1 MTKTATKNN
10 KLYHRERLSKLKE
23 EKQYYLNRSR
33 WWVVLRLLSFSAI
46 PVTLF
51 LGYPLGGYSAG
62 LLIVELLIF
71 LWFVRK
77 SAENKERLQFVKY
90 LIIINE
96 NELEALDNNF
106 NAFGSGE
113 RWINQQHPFT
123 YDMDVFGKDG
133 FFQILNRT
141 VTERGEKTL
150 AQRLSR
156 GVDDYEKSIEA
167 VQELSNNPNW
177 YQAYL
182 AHGMQQKEGVE
193 DLSIAKWSNQ
203 QIQQKRWM
211 KVLSFVLPIIAIGLT
226 SLYLLDFIHGL
237 YFSIGAVLVLLPIR
251 QVLKQTNEL
260 HQSLSKLGEGIKAMQ
275 HQLEHVKT
283 IQFESTQLKE
293 YQKELFNNEQNAHRS
308 IEQLSQLV
316 EHVEYRNNILVA
328 ILLNFY
334 MAWDLRV
341 TMRASRWIAENAKHI
356 QHWEQLIFEFE
367 ALISGANYRRM
378 YADKTTA
385 PDLLSADQNDVSL
398 SELGHPIIADGKR
411 VTNDFTLADDH
422 RFAIITGPNMA
433 GKSTFLRSVGVN
445 IMMAQAGFHVMAEKF
460 VFPNR
465 RLYSSM
471 RTADD
476 LSEETSYFH
485 AELLRLRFIM
495 DAIERGEKVFIILD
509 EILKGTNSKDKEE
522 GSRKFLK
529 KLEEKGACGLIAT
542 HDLSLTTL
550 AKEHQSLVNKY
561 FDTNIQGDE
570 ISFDYKMREGVAQNM
585 NASFLLRKM
594 KLTD

>member
-10 KLYHRERLSKLKE
+10 KLYHQKRLSELKD
-23 EKQYYLNRSR
+23 EKHHYLKRSR
-33 WWVVLRLLSFSAI
+33 WWVVLRLISFSVI
-46 PVTLF
+46 PVTIF
-51 LGYPLGGYSAG
+51 LGYPLGGYSAV
-62 LLIVELLIF
+62 LLMLELLIF

-77 SAENKERLQFVKY
+77 SAENKERLQFTKH
-90 LIIINE
+90 LIAINE
-96 NELEALDNNF
+96 NECEALGNNF
-106 NAFGSGE
+106 SAFDSGE

-141 VTERGEKTL
+141 VTGRGEKTL
-150 AQRLSR
+150 AQRLSN
-156 GVDDYEKSIEA
+156 GIDGHEESLEA
-167 VQELSNNPNW
+167 VQELSENPNW

-193 DLSIAKWSNQ
+193 DLSIARWSKQ
-203 QIQQKRWM
+203 HIQQKGWM
-211 KVLSFVLPIIAIGLT
+211 SVLSFVLPVIAVGLT
-226 SLYLLDFIHGL
+226 VLYLLDLIHGL
-237 YFSIGAVLVLLPIR
+237 YFSIGAILVLLPIR
-251 QVLKQTNEL
+251 QVLKQTNQL
-260 HQSLSKLGEGIKAMQ
+260 HQSLSELGGGIKAMQ
-275 HQLEHVKT
+275 HQLDHLKK
-283 IQFESTQLKE
+283 IKFQSKQLTT
-293 YQKELFNNEQNAHRS
+293 YQKELFNNEKNAYRS
-308 IEQLSQLV
+308 VEQLSKLV
-316 EHVEYRNNILVA
+316 QQVEYRNNILVA
-328 ILLNFY
+328 LLLNFY
-334 MAWDLRV
+334 LAWDFRV
-341 TMRASRWIAENAKHI
+341 TKRASRWIEENREHI
-356 QHWEQLIFEFE
+356 AHWEQLIFEFE
-367 ALISGANYRRM
+367 ALISGANYRRI
-378 YADKTTA
+378 YADETTA
-385 PDLLSADQNDVSL
+385 PELLNADENGVVL
-398 SELGHPIIADGKR
+398 SELGHPIISGDKR
-411 VTNDFTLADDH
+411 VTNDFTLADDQ

-445 IMMAQAGFHVMAEKF
+445 IMMAQAGFHVMAKKF

-522 GSRKFLK
+522 GSRKFLT

-550 AKEHQSLVNKY
+550 AEEHQSLVNKY